1 MDTTLET
8 HESAPPVVA
17 EEATTSVASE
27 GTPAASEGASPAPET
42 DAGVGSAPTMSK
54 SAMKKLAKAER
65 IAAQK
70 VRLA

>member
-8 HESAPPVVA
+8 RESAPPVVA
-17 EEATTSVASE
+17 EEATTSVAAE
-27 GTPAASEGASPAPET
+27 GTPAASEGASPAPDT
-42 DAGVGSAPTMSK
+42 GAGEGSAPVMSK

-70 VRLA
+70 VRPV